1 MRENGG
7 GVFRDS
13 AAAAIEANA
22 VFCFVLRNPVVTGT
36 MLNHATYKNP
46 AVLSHHAMRRMVGRI
61 ALLLPFVLAG
71 GTILIS
77 LLGSSH
83 ALPQPLLQRS
93 ISDYR
98 YTAMGDCY
106 VGGLCAIAAFLMCS
120 RGYDWTDEITGYLAG
135 FLALGVALCPSVN
148 PRDPV
153 HSPLQL
159 ELNTV
164 HTVFAAQM
172 FLVLAYFCLYLFR
185 KTAPGKSLTRRK
197 RHRNTVY
204 AVCGTVILVCDALM
218 VSLTLDRAERL
229 LRPIN
234 PLLTCESLAMIAFGV
249 AWLTKG
255 NGILRDRPHN
265 HVQPL

>member
-1 MRENGG
+1 M
-7 GVFRDS
+7 
-13 AAAAIEANA
+13 EANA
-22 VFCFVLRNPVVTGT
+22 IFCFVLRNPVVTSA

-71 GTILIS
+71 GTILLS
-77 LLGSSH
+77 LFGPSH
-83 ALPQPLLQRS
+83 ALPHPLLERS

-148 PRDPV
+148 PRDPM
-153 HSPLQL
+153 HTPLQL
-159 ELNTV
+159 EMNTV
-164 HTVFAAQM
+164 HTVFAAQL

-197 RHRNTVY
+197 RHRNAVY
-204 AVCGTVILVCDALM
+204 ATCGTVILVCDVLM
-218 VSLTLDRAERL
+218 VSLNLEKAEHW

-234 PLLTCESLAMIAFGV
+234 PLLTCESLALIAFGV

-265 HVQPL
+265 HVQPA

>member
-1 MRENGG
+1 MA
-7 GVFRDS
+7 DAMS
-13 AAAAIEANA
+13 IH
-22 VFCFVLRNPVVTGT
+22 VT
-36 MLNHATYKNP
+36 HKNP
-46 AVLSHHAMRRMVGRI
+46 AILSHHAMRRMVGII

-71 GTILIS
+71 GAILLS
-77 LLGSSH
+77 LLGPHH
-83 ALPQPLLQRS
+83 ALPHPLLQRS

-98 YTAMGDCY
+98 YTPMRDCQ

-120 RGYDWTDEITGYLAG
+120 RGYDRVDEITGYLAG

-153 HSPLQL
+153 HTPLQL
-159 ELNTV
+159 EMNAI

-172 FLVLAYFCLYLFR
+172 FLVLAFFCLVLFR
-185 KTAPGKSLTRRK
+185 RSVPGKNRTRRK
-197 RHRNTVY
+197 QHRNNLY
-204 AVCGTVILVCDALM
+204 AACGTVILVCDSLM
-218 VSLTLDRAERL
+218 VSLNLDRAERL

-234 PLLTCESLAMIAFGV
+234 PLLTCESLALIAFGI

-265 HVQPL
+265 HVQPA

>member
-1 MRENGG
+1 
-7 GVFRDS
+7 
-13 AAAAIEANA
+13 
-22 VFCFVLRNPVVTGT
+22 
-36 MLNHATYKNP
+36 
-46 AVLSHHAMRRMVGRI
+46 MVGII

-77 LLGSSH
+77 LAGPRH
-83 ALPQPLLQRS
+83 ALPDPLLQRS

-98 YTAMGDCY
+98 YTAMGSCY
-106 VGGLCAIAAFLMCS
+106 VGSLCAIAAFLMCA
-120 RGYDWTDEITGYLAG
+120 RGYDLTDEITGYLAG
-135 FLALGVALCPSVN
+135 ALALGAALCPSVN

-172 FLVLAYFCLYLFR
+172 FLVLAYFCLFLFR
-185 KTAPGKSLTRRK
+185 KSSPGKSRTRRK
-197 RHRNTVY
+197 QHRNAVY
-204 AVCGTVILVCDALM
+204 AVCGTVILVCDAVM
-218 VSLTLDRAERL
+218 VSLNLEGAARVL
-229 LRPIN
+229 KPIN
-234 PLLTCESLAMIAFGV
+234 PLLTCESLALIAFGV

-265 HVQPL
+265 HVQPA

>member
-1 MRENGG
+1 
-7 GVFRDS
+7 
-13 AAAAIEANA
+13 
-22 VFCFVLRNPVVTGT
+22 
-36 MLNHATYKNP
+36 
-46 AVLSHHAMRRMVGRI
+46 MRRLVGII

-71 GTILIS
+71 GTILLALI
-77 LLGSSH
+77 GPSH
-83 ALPQPLLQRS
+83 AVPHPLLQRS

-106 VGGLCAIAAFLMCS
+106 VGALCAIAAFLMCT

-135 FLALGVALCPSVN
+135 ALALGVALCPSVN

-164 HTVFAAQM
+164 HTMFAAQM
-172 FLVLAYFCLYLFR
+172 FLVLAYFCLVLFR
-185 KTAPGKSLTRRK
+185 RSSPGKSRTRRK
-197 RHRNTVY
+197 QHRNAVY
-204 AVCGTVILVCDALM
+204 AVCGAVILVCDAMM
-218 VSLTLDRAERL
+218 VSLNLEGAARI
-229 LRPIN
+229 LRPFN
-234 PLLTCESLAMIAFGV
+234 PLLNCESLALIAFGV